1 MLFKKRDKEAIIK
14 KKLVNLYNKLFA
26 EMFSENQEKDGKKV
40 YVDFSENRIDI
51 GIIINREIDEQYDE
65 HISSVLDEWTPTID
79 KKLTLVVIGASGII
93 FEYSEDINNVDVDYI
108 SELVNKV
115 IKKYD
120 EIIENLT

>member
-65 HISSVLDEWTPTID
+65 HISSVLDEWSPTID